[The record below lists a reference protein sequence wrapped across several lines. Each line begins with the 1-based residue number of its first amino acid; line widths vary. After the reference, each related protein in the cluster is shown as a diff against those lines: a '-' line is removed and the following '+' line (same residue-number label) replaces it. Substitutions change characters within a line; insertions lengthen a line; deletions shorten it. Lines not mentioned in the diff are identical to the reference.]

1 MFLILFEMFISCEEA
16 KKRGNFGFKPFL
28 YIFLFSV
35 SLQFSQLQ
43 ICFPH
48 YTGGWVTRAEQGPIC
63 SGSGRAPFFA
73 PFSLFSY
80 LLWKHISIFSLR
92 LE

>member
-35 SLQFSQLQ
+35 LLGFSQLQ

-48 YTGGWVTRAEQGPIC
+48 YTGGCVTRGGQGPIC
-63 SGSGRAPFFA
+63 SGSGRA
-73 PFSLFSY
+73 
-80 LLWKHISIFSLR
+80 R
-92 LE
+92 G